1 MLLIDG
7 VEFLVVLFKNV
18 GFNLFSNSVRLF
30 PSVIS
35 FGVLW

>member
-18 GFNLFSNSVRLF
+18 GFNLFSNSVCLF
-30 PSVIS
+30 LSVIS
-35 FGVLW
+35 FGIRW